1 MHCAPPSGARFPPFM
16 LETMPVTSN
25 QVRPKVALSKAK
37 LSAALGAGWSRVM
50 GTRKGAMAD
59 AMEVNTKTI
68 DRALT
73 HETTPELHT
82 AFNSLVFDQTALD
95 EVAALYGMRLVPKH
109 CSAANDLTTI
119 ADLSGLIAQFA
130 NALSDGKRVPRE
142 TCQLADAIRP
152 ILSELGAIV
161 EEADRIKGVAA

>member
-1 MHCAPPSGARFPPFM
+1 MPPPGRLLNAILIPW
-16 LETMPVTSN
+16 EIPVLDN
-25 QVRPKVALSKAK
+25 QIRPKSALSKAK
-37 LSAALGAGWSRVM
+37 VSASLSAGWARVM

-82 AFNSLVFDQTALD
+82 AFNSLVFDATALD
-95 EVAALYGMRLVPKH
+95 EVAALYGMRLVPKRAI
-109 CSAANDLTTI
+109 AANDLTTI
-119 ADLSGLIAQFA
+119 TDLSALIGAFA
-130 NALSDGKRVPRE
+130 TALSDGKRQPRE
-142 TCQLADAIRP
+142 TCQLADLIRP

>member
-1 MHCAPPSGARFPPFM
+1 MQRP
-16 LETMPVTSN
+16 EN
-25 QVRPKVALSKAK
+25 QVRPKSALSKAK
-37 LSAALGAGWSRVM
+37 VSAALGAGWARVM

-59 AMEVNTKTI
+59 AMEINTKTI

-82 AFNSLVFDQTALD
+82 AFNALVFDATALD
-95 EVAALYGMRLVPKH
+95 EVAALYGMRLVPNR

-119 ADLSGLIAQFA
+119 ADLSALVAQFA
-130 NALSDGKRVPRE
+130 KVLCDGKRYPRE

-152 ILSELGAIV
+152 ILGELGAIV
-161 EEADRIKGVAA
+161 AEADRIKGVAA

>member
-1 MHCAPPSGARFPPFM
+1 MPLSM
-16 LETMPVTSN
+16 LVEIPVHSN
-25 QVRPKVALSKAK
+25 QVRPKTALSKAK
-37 LSAALGAGWSRVM
+37 VSAALSAGWARVM
-50 GTRKGAMAD
+50 GTSKGAMAD

-95 EVAALYGMRLVPKH
+95 EVAALYGVRIVPKH
-109 CSAANDLTTI
+109 CAAANDMTTI
-119 ADLSGLIAQFA
+119 ADLSALIGQFA
-130 NALSDGKRVPRE
+130 IALSDGKRVPRE

-152 ILSELGAIV
+152 ILAELGAIV
-161 EEADRIKGVAA
+161 EEADRIKGLAA